1 VDENSGFLLIDG
13 HSWVCS
19 SRPIYVWLNMILHGV
34 FPIPVTEN
42 YLPRL
47 FSVTELNFVDECGKD
62 CHKNEG
68 NLTSNNNH
76 VLEHESM
83 KSLKEFV
90 MFHVNEFI
98 DEIIKPEHKI
108 EPYLT
113 QSWFNYTKTGERH
126 HRHAHPNSFLSGV
139 LYINAGR
146 EDKINFHREWN
157 GFILDIPTRE
167 GSDYNTGSM
176 WLGARTGKLLIFPS
190 KLTHDVSVT
199 ESKET
204 RISLSFNT
212 FLKGTIG
219 QEKNLTGLT
228 LY

>member
-1 VDENSGFLLIDG
+1 
-13 HSWVCS
+13 
-19 SRPIYVWLNMILHGV
+19 MILHGV

-42 YLPRL
+42 HLSRNFTL
-47 FSVTELNFVDECGKD
+47 EELQFVDQCGKD
-62 CHKNEG
+62 CHKNQG
-68 NLTSNNNH
+68 NLTSNNSH

-83 KSLKEFV
+83 KSLREFI

-98 DEIIKPEHKI
+98 DEIVKPEFMI

-113 QSWFNYTKTGERH
+113 QSWFNYTKTGEHH

-139 LYINAGR
+139 LYINAGP
-146 EDKINFHREWN
+146 EDKINFHREWS
-157 GFILDIPTRE
+157 GYALDIPTRE

-204 RISLSFNT
+204 RISLAFNT
-212 FLKGTIG
+212 FLKGVIG
-219 QEKNLTGLT
+219 NEKSLTGLT